1 MCPFWKILASTGICE
16 DREGGGQGVQGHPG
30 GGVGLGRD
38 TGDPLYLVS
47 VPLSLLGMVWE
58 WDAGKDAFECVDRGM
73 DRLGCGVGGEPGAK
87 ALHPGGAGHGTDK
100 SAGTFSSVP
109 TPSARCPGR
118 VSATPAATPRGALPA
133 RLLRR
138 RGL

>member
-47 VPLSLLGMVWE
+47 VPLPLLGMVWE

-73 DRLGCGVGGEPGAK
+73 DRLGCGWGENPGRKHCTREVQGTGQTKVLEPSPPSPPPAP
-87 ALHPGGAGHGTDK
+87 AAPGG
-100 SAGTFSSVP
+100 
-109 TPSARCPGR
+109 
-118 VSATPAATPRGALPA
+118 
-133 RLLRR
+133 
-138 RGL
+138 